1 MSQVKDFI
9 ILSAPP
15 AAFDT
20 GPSAQTRSYLLRS
33 GRHYCPLRCP
43 YRRLRPLAVLAY
55 PRFQPFLD
63 QAVNSLVGD
72 SVLDETHRPFVT
84 HVVEGAPN
92 VRIHDPVHSLPYDP
106 HAQRIQCVVG
116 APPRPESVT
125 ETPEILLVYG
135 VGDRHHCLLYDFVFQ
150 RRDADRPLPT
160 VRFLQINPP

>member
-92 VRIHDPVHSLPYDP
+92 PRSSSLPSVRSPRSTRPTPPETSGDP
-106 HAQRIQCVVG
+106 CG
-116 APPRPESVT
+116 LRP
-125 ETPEILLVYG
+125 G
-135 VGDRHHCLLYDFVFQ
+135 R
-150 RRDADRPLPT
+150 
-160 VRFLQINPP
+160 NP